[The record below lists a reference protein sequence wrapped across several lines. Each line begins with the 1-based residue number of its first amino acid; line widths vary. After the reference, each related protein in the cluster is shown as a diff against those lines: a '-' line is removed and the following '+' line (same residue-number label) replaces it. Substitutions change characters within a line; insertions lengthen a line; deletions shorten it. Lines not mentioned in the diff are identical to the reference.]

1 MGMFDDLVPA
11 SAGPA
16 KRGGG
21 LFADLIAPKYDPTE
35 GMSTSEKFLAGV
47 GKAMTD
53 AGRGVGQ
60 MVGLVSQDEINEA
73 KALDKPLMNTTA
85 GTVGNVVGNIA
96 TLAPTMLVPGAN
108 TVGGAALINGL
119 AGGVLTPGS
128 VEDRAQAAGFGAL
141 GGAAGVGAAKLIAG
155 TGKAVSAAAAP
166 FSEDGRKKIIGE
178 VMRRAA
184 GDNADSVAARMSNAQ
199 EIIPGSL
206 PTAAEV
212 AESGGIAALQ
222 RAMSA
227 RKIRLSDA

>member
-35 GMSTSEKFLAGV
+35 GMSTSEKFLAGI

-108 TVGGAALINGL
+108 TVRGAALINGL

-128 VEDRAQAAGFGAL
+128 VEDRAQA
-141 GGAAGVGAAKLIAG
+141 V
-155 TGKAVSAAAAP
+155 
-166 FSEDGRKKIIGE
+166 
-178 VMRRAA
+178 
-184 GDNADSVAARMSNAQ
+184 
-199 EIIPGSL
+199 
-206 PTAAEV
+206 
-212 AESGGIAALQ
+212 
-222 RAMSA
+222 
-227 RKIRLSDA
+227 